1 MHILDRLSKD
11 LALLMER
18 ELTKPH
24 ADPQRLY
31 IALLLLIGWQ
41 RGVGP
46 SSTNQARRPRLVSA
60 EELAAFEPEEPDGD
74 DALDTAT
81 EEPRP
86 AATDNL
92 AFAEFVR
99 EAPFTHRNPYLSGLL
114 FRDYYASHT
123 SDERWLPG
131 LGAVKIHAEAS
142 LYVEEVLWLKA
153 LGLAKS
159 NGDKP
164 TNLHLLLR
172 RLCQLS
178 RAAGAKASAVDL
190 TASPFEKGGLRGI
203 LDDGGESPALK
214 IPPNPPFAKG
224 GIENLELNP
233 SALGAWADTD
243 IVRRKDGKSIGL
255 DVLWFRKTALAL
267 REQAKRLGERM
278 GATARNRREASGPYW
293 LETGGCAETVGEEL
307 SLGDIIG
314 IVPLPLQSGFATDGE
329 LAGLL
334 LAVVK
339 SLNKQYVYLR
349 ACGLPPQDWLHRDEP
364 SINQLKE
371 LKTLRECANQS
382 EAWQKGHNQSAFE
395 AAFTTLQAQGK
406 EAPGGFADFNEWLD
420 SDVGQTMLRERAV
433 SLSEIIDGEEDFDL
447 PDHNADPAEIVQSSS
462 LMAEIMADVGPMLAK
477 DAVLTDF
484 FREVLVGERLFVGP
498 GGLLENDSFQL
509 RVAQSP
515 EYARL
520 APDQLGE
527 RLFYQARGLIASV
540 LQETANTSLASPV
553 ALAFLRW
560 VVIEEKSAK
569 TLFKQKSFQTE
580 LAKEARFSHLPL
592 DLLTEAL
599 HEEALR
605 LLAQWLDARGE

>member
-24 ADPQRLY
+24 AAPQRLY

-74 DALDTAT
+74 DELDAAI

-86 AATDNL
+86 AATDNV

-178 RAAGAKASAVDL
+178 RAAGAKASAVEISRHSGMDCRNPDCMD
-190 TASPFEKGGLRGI
+190 ASSSDHPWSLGSGAPCRNDEI
-203 LDDGGESPALK
+203 S
-214 IPPNPPFAKG
+214 
-224 GIENLELNP
+224 LN
-233 SALGAWADTD
+233 STALGAWIDTD
-243 IVRRKDGKSIGL
+243 ILRHKDSKSKGL

-293 LETGGCAETVGEEL
+293 LETGGCAEIVGEEL
-307 SLGDIIG
+307 SLGDIID
-314 IVPLPLQSGFATDGE
+314 IVPLPLQSGFAADGE

-339 SLNKQYVYLR
+339 SLNKQYEYLR

-395 AAFTTLQAQGK
+395 AAFTALQAQGK
-406 EAPGGFADFNEWLD
+406 DSPGGFADFNEWLD

-569 TLFKQKSFQTE
+569 TLFKQKSFQAD
-580 LAKEARFSHLPL
+580 LVKQVRFSHLPL
-592 DLLTEAL
+592 DLLTGAL

-605 LLAQWLDARGE
+605 LLAQWLDDRGENNL

>member
-41 RGVGP
+41 RGGSP
-46 SSTNQARRPRLVSA
+46 SSNTQARRPRLVSA

-178 RAAGAKASAVDL
+178 RAAGAKANVVEISRHSGMDCRNPDCMD
-190 TASPFEKGGLRGI
+190 ASSSDHPWSLGSGAPCRNDEI
-203 LDDGGESPALK
+203 
-214 IPPNPPFAKG
+214 
-224 GIENLELNP
+224 NLN
-233 SALGAWADTD
+233 STALGAWTDTD
-243 IVRRKDGKSIGL
+243 ILRHKDSKSKGQ

-307 SLGDIIG
+307 SLGDIID
-314 IVPLPLQSGFATDGE
+314 IVPLPLQTGFAADGE

-339 SLNKQYVYLR
+339 SLNKQYEYLR

-371 LKTLRECANQS
+371 LKTLRERASQS
-382 EAWQKGHNQSAFE
+382 DAWQEGHNESAFR
-395 AAFTTLQAQGK
+395 AAFTALQVQGK
-406 EAPGGFADFNEWLD
+406 QTPGGFADFDDWLD
-420 SDVGQTMLRERAV
+420 SDVGQTMLWKRAV
-433 SLSEIIDGEEDFDL
+433 SLSEIIDGGGDIDI

-462 LMAEIMADVGPMLAK
+462 LMAEIMADAGPALAK

-484 FREVLVGERLFVGP
+484 FREVLVGGRLFVGP
-498 GGLLENDSFQL
+498 GGLLENDSFQ
-509 RVAQSP
+509 RRMAQFP

-520 APDQLGE
+520 ASDQLGE
-527 RLFYQARGLIASV
+527 CLFYKARVLIANV
-540 LQETANTSLASPV
+540 LQETADTPASPV
-553 ALAFLRW
+553 VSAFLHW
-560 VVIEEKSAK
+560 VLIEEKTAK
-569 TLFKQKSFQTE
+569 GLFKQQGFQTA
-580 LAKEARFSHLPL
+580 LAKETRFSHLPL

-605 LLAQWLDARGE
+605 LLAQWMDAKSQ